1 MPAPVK
7 KFTGV
12 VKGIN
17 FRRNSADIKA
27 SSFPLLKEAVSAFK
41 EYPALRVE
49 ISGHT
54 SNEGKRDFNMKLSRK
69 RAEAVKLFL
78 VSAGID
84 ETRIG
89 TVGYGPDK
97 PIADNET
104 KEGKE
109 KNRRIEFRLL
119 GTEEKVQTQPEPE
132 DINPSP
138 DREAKPAKGKAKAG
152 AGEGAAKPKAKAKAK
167 KEKAAAPDGDPMPA
181 AKPAAKDKAAPKEK
195 AAPADKAAPKEKA
208 APADKAAP
216 KEKAKEAPK
225 GEL

>member
-1 MPAPVK
+1 M
-7 KFTGV
+7 
-12 VKGIN
+12 
-17 FRRNSADIKA
+17 
-27 SSFPLLKEAVSAFK
+27 FK

-54 SNEGKRDFNMKLSRK
+54 SDEGKRDFNMKLSRK

-84 ETRIG
+84 EKRIG

-132 DINPSP
+132 DINPAP
-138 DREAKPAKGKAKAG
+138 DRDGKGKAKAKG
-152 AGEGAAKPKAKAKAK
+152 KGPARRRRERRRPKAK
-167 KEKAAAPDGDPMPA
+167 EGEEVGRGPPPDGDPMPSESPPRTRPPPPTRPPQGDD
-181 AKPAAKDKAAPKEK
+181 KPA
-195 AAPADKAAPKEKA
+195 
-208 APADKAAP
+208 
-216 KEKAKEAPK
+216 APK